1 MAEAVY
7 DKLAKVLRDVAE
19 RFPEDGFTKHQRL
32 RGLLSDH
39 LPDAEREIRIALDAV
54 DEGVVEVIRDTP
66 DAERGLQIDRLV
78 SRLDTSRGIRE
89 DIARQIVQ
97 AFAFALGKGGLPS
110 TVGVAMP
117 RVPEPSGGGDDW
129 VGVSEAVGG
138 NQTPVEPTTRPESR
152 AEPSLMDK
160 LQEGGSRNLL
170 IAAAVAIAVF
180 YFWPSDQPQQQ
191 SDPQGGQQPVV
202 NQPPGGGGGGQPPPG
217 GNTPQVGPTDGLPR
231 VGPGAQPPPGGNTP
245 QVGPTDG
252 LPRVGPGA
260 QPPPQNGGGGGASG
274 TAVWYDDQGAAWQ
287 IQYNASQ
294 FQGVTNTKN
303 GAMGIAGG
311 TNPQSGLIEFQVY
324 NASGTAIGQGQG
336 QFTDQNHISYRMVD
350 KQGKVIAQGQF
361 HINHAPS

>member
-19 RFPEDGFTKHQRL
+19 RFPDDAFTKHQRL

-97 AFAFALGKGGLPS
+97 AFAFALGKGDLPS
-110 TVGVAMP
+110 SVGVVMP
-117 RVPEPSGGGDDW
+117 QVPEPSGGGDDW
-129 VGVSEAVGG
+129 VGVSEAVGS
-138 NQTPVEPTTRPESR
+138 NPAPVQPQAPQPQPAVEASF
-152 AEPSLMDK
+152 MDK
-160 LQEGGSRNLL
+160 LQAGGSRNLF
-170 IAAAVAIAVF
+170 IAAAVAVAVF

-191 SDPQGGQQPVV
+191 SGPQGGGEQPVV
-202 NQPPGGGGGGQPPPG
+202 N
-217 GNTPQVGPTDGLPR
+217 
-231 VGPGAQPPPGGNTP
+231 QPPPGGNTP

-260 QPPPQNGGGGGASG
+260 QPPPQNGGGSGAGG
-274 TAVWYDDQGAAWQ
+274 TAVWYDDQGSAWQ

-294 FQGVTNTKN
+294 FQGVTNTRN

-311 TNPQSGLIEFQVY
+311 TNPQSGLIEFQIFD
-324 NASGTAIGQGQG
+324 GTGKAIGQGQG
-336 QFTDQNHISYRMVD
+336 QFTDQSHISYRMVD
-350 KQGKVIAQGQF
+350 LQGNVIGQGQF